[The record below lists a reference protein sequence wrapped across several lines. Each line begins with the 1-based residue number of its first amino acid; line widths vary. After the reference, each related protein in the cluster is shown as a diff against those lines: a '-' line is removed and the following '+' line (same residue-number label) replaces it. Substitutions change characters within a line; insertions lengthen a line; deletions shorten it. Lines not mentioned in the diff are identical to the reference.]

1 MFVFRCTEEVP
12 HDHHPP
18 PYPAY
23 KDSGVPWLG
32 KVPEHWEVLPGH
44 GCFVER
50 KQPNIGLME
59 TTVLSLSYGR
69 IVVKPEDKLRGLVP
83 ASFETYQIVDPGD
96 IVCRPTDLQ
105 NDQNSLRF
113 GLVRNRGIITSAY
126 MTFTGDWIAITGI
139 CYCTHMT

>member
-1 MFVFRCTEEVP
+1 MISTP
-12 HDHHPP
+12 K

-23 KDSGVPWLG
+23 KDSGVEWLG
-32 KVPEHWEVLPGH
+32 QVPEHWEVLPGR

-69 IVVKPEDKLRGLVP
+69 IVVKPVEKLRGLVP

-113 GLVRNRGIITSAY
+113 GLVRNRGIITSVY
-126 MTFTGDWIAITGI
+126 MCFRTFG
-139 CYCTHMT
+139 